1 MGYVMSEI
9 CICVDAVN
17 IDTMYHWFSGR
28 VVELSGSTRSSS
40 SEVGY
45 VELSMA
51 QAVGGA
57 SMYVGGEQAGCMLSS
72 KLPMWLE

>member
-17 IDTMYHWFSGR
+17 IDTMYHWFSDR
-28 VVELSGSTRSSS
+28 VVESSGSTRSSS

-57 SMYVGGEQAGCMLSS
+57 SMYVGDEQAGCMLSS